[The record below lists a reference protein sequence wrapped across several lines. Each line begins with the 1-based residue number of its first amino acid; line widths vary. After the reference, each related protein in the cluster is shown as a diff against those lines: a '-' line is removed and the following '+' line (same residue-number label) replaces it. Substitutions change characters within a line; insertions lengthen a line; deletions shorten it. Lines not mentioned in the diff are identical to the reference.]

1 MSERRLTGG
10 GGDGIVDRI
19 CEHLAA
25 SSDATPAEARTSA
38 VASARAMLPLATAD
52 EIAGFVALAV
62 AQVHG
67 LGPLQP
73 LLADPSVN
81 EVMVNAGG
89 DVWVERAGTTI
100 RAGRLDTDVMPR
112 LIERILAPTGRRI
125 DRLSPIVDARLPDG
139 SRVCAV
145 VEPVAIDG
153 PCISIR
159 RFGVHRRRID
169 EFALPAVCEL
179 IRAAVERRCNI
190 VISGSTSSGKTSAL
204 NALAAFIAPGERI
217 ITLED
222 TAELRLDAPHVLR
235 LETRPASVDGV
246 AAVTMADLVRTSLRL
261 RPDRLVLGEIR
272 GGEVIDLLQ
281 ALNTGHRGS
290 LATVHAN
297 SAADAL
303 RRIESLVV
311 QHAPSWPLPAVR
323 EHVRS
328 SLDLVIHLG
337 RRTGGGRTVSH
348 VLELADADAPDALH
362 RLVVVD
368 GCVVHALSRGRT

>member
-1 MSERRLTGG
+1 MSDRITN
-10 GGDGIVDRI
+10 DGRDGVVDRI
-19 CEHLAA
+19 CQHLA
-25 SSDATPAEARTSA
+25 SSPDATPGEARTRA
-38 VASARAMLPLATAD
+38 VASARTMLPLATAD
-52 EIAGFVALAV
+52 EIAGIVALAV
-62 AQVHG
+62 ARVHG

-73 LLADPSVN
+73 LLADPSIN

-100 RAGRLDTDVMPR
+100 RAGRLDTDVTSR

-125 DRLSPIVDARLPDG
+125 DRLSPVVDARLPDG

-145 VEPVAIDG
+145 VEPIAIDG
-153 PCISIR
+153 PCFSIR
-159 RFGVHRRRID
+159 RFAIHRRRID
-169 EFALPAVCEL
+169 EFASPAVCEL
-179 IRAAVERRCNI
+179 LRSAVERRCNI

-204 NALAAFIAPGERI
+204 NALAAFVAPGERI

-235 LETRPASVDGV
+235 LETRPASVDGI
-246 AAVTMADLVRTSLRL
+246 AAVTMTDLVRTSLRL

-272 GGEVIDLLQ
+272 GGEVVDLLQ

-303 RRIESLVV
+303 RRIETLVV

-328 SLDLVIHLG
+328 SLDLVVHVD
-337 RRTGGGRTVSH
+337 RHADGGRQVSH
-348 VLELADADAPDALH
+348 VLELAGADAPEMTH
-362 RLVVVD
+362 RLVVAD
-368 GCVVHALSRGRT
+368 GRVVQSLSRGRT

>member
-1 MSERRLTGG
+1 MV
-10 GGDGIVDRI
+10 DIV

-25 SSDATPAEARTSA
+25 LPDATPGEAHTLA
-38 VASARAMLPLATAD
+38 AATVRAMLPLATVD
-52 EIAGFVALAV
+52 EIAGIVAQAV
-62 AQVHG
+62 ARVHG

-89 DVWVERAGTTI
+89 DVWVERNGTTT
-100 RAGRLDTDVMPR
+100 RAGRLDTDVTPR
-112 LIERILAPTGRRI
+112 LIERILAPTGRRV

-145 VEPVAIDG
+145 VEPIAIDG
-153 PCISIR
+153 PCLSIR
-159 RFGVHRRRID
+159 RFGVRRRRID
-169 EFALPAVCEL
+169 EFASATVCDL
-179 IRAAVERRCNI
+179 LRSAVERRCNV

-272 GGEVIDLLQ
+272 GAEVIDLLQ

-297 SAADAL
+297 NAGDAL
-303 RRIESLVV
+303 RRIETLVV
-311 QHAPSWPLPAVR
+311 QHAPTWPLAAVR

-328 SLDLVIHLG
+328 SLDLVIHLD
-337 RRTGGGRTVSH
+337 RRPSGDREVSH
-348 VLELADADAPDALH
+348 ILELADADDRDAAH
-362 RLVVVD
+362 RLVVD
-368 GCVVHALSRGRT
+368 GGRVVGSLSRGRP